1 MLTLNEAAGLIAG
14 ASVTGDGA
22 VRFTGVS
29 TDSRSV
35 AAGELFVALQGDHF
49 DGHDY
54 LDQVATCGAVAA
66 LVSRPVAD
74 CALPCIVVGDT
85 RQALGTLAAGWRRR
99 FKLPVIAVTGSN
111 GKTTTK
117 EMIAAICEAA
127 FGADGTLATRGNLN
141 NDIGVP
147 LTLLRLR
154 VQHRVAV
161 IELGMNHPG
170 ETEHL
175 AQMAAPGITLITNA
189 QREHQEF
196 MQNVEAVAREHGLA
210 ILALPADGIAVF
222 PSDDP
227 WASLWWTAAGERQ
240 VIEFTLKAT
249 GATGFSPFS
258 AAVSASIDGVGEDGF
273 GTAVSLRTPLGNI
286 PLTLQAAGAHN
297 VRNAAAATAA
307 ALAARIPVEA
317 IRQGLQAFV
326 PVSGR
331 MQKKRA
337 AAGALLIDDT
347 YNANPDSVLAAI
359 DVLAASAGP
368 RTLILGDM
376 GEVGEEGPRFHA
388 EVGHHAASRGIETFL
403 ALGSLTRHACDA
415 FGGKACHFEDLAAL
429 LEVVRGL
436 ASEGTILV
444 KGSRFM
450 RMERVVEAL
459 APSAQPIQETH

>member
-1 MLTLNEAAGLIAG
+1 MLTLSEAARLITGASIAG
-14 ASVTGDGA
+14 DGS
-22 VRFTGVS
+22 VRFSGVS

-35 AAGELFVALQGDHF
+35 AAGELFVALQGEHF

-54 LDQVATCGAVAA
+54 LDQVVARGAVAA
-66 LVSRPVAD
+66 LVSRLPAGSP
-74 CALPCIVVGDT
+74 LPCIVVSDT
-85 RQALGTLAAGWRRR
+85 RQALGALAAGWRRR
-99 FKLPVIAVTGSN
+99 FKMPVIAVTGSN

-154 VQHRVAV
+154 AQHRIAV

-170 ETEHL
+170 ETEQL

-196 MQNVEAVAREHGLA
+196 MQNVEAVAREHALA
-210 ILALPADGIAVF
+210 ILALPNDGIAVF

-227 WASLWWTAAGERQ
+227 WASTWWTAAGERQ
-240 VIEFTLKAT
+240 VIEFALKPA
-249 GATGFSPFS
+249 GASGFSPFM
-258 AAVSASIDGVGEDGF
+258 AAVSASIDSTADDTF
-273 GTAVSLRTPLGNI
+273 GSTVSLRTPSGNI
-286 PLTLQAAGAHN
+286 TLTLQAAGAHN
-297 VRNAAAATAA
+297 VRNAAAAAAA
-307 ALAARIPVEA
+307 ALAARISVEA
-317 IRQGLQAFV
+317 IRHGLQAFE
-326 PVSGR
+326 PVKGR

-337 AAGALLIDDT
+337 IAGALLIDDT

-359 DVLAASAGP
+359 DVLAATAGP

-388 EVGHHAASRGIETFL
+388 EVGRHAAHRGIETL
-403 ALGSLTRHACDA
+403 LTLGSQSRHACDA
-415 FGGKACHFEDLAAL
+415 FGDKARHFEDLAVL
-429 LEVVRGL
+429 LDVARSL
-436 ASEGTILV
+436 AGEGTILV

-459 APSAQPIQETH
+459 APSAQTIQGTH